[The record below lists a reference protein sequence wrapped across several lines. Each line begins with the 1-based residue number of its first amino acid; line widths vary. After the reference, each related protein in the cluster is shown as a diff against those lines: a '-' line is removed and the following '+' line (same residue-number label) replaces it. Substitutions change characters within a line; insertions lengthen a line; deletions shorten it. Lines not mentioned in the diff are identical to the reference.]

1 MLHQCIADII
11 WRHPI
16 KRPWHPQ
23 PMVNIIPHIIRQTA
37 PRSVNLV
44 DAVPKEPAGKCN
56 DSAGIVQYLNPK
68 TGNVQC
74 TIIIITDTD

>member
-1 MLHQCIADII
+1 MLHQCIVDII
-11 WRHPI
+11 WCHPI

-23 PMVNIIPHIIRQTA
+23 PMVNIIPYIIRQTA
-37 PRSVNLV
+37 PHSINLI
-44 DAVPKEPAGKCN
+44 DAMPKELAGKCN
-56 DSAGIVQYLNPK
+56 SSVGIVQYLNPK